1 MNERMYYV
9 LNEILNL
16 GYTNAEVGINYIS
29 RTFEMTTEEIADELH
44 DYFGRFFC
52 PDTDEDLGT
61 WDDIQ
66 TNYLYVYSRAED
78 VEIWMKQS
86 PDFSSVPAEDGDNWI
101 FIFA

>member
-16 GYTNAEVGINYIS
+16 GYTNTEVGINYIS
-29 RTFEMTTEEIADELH
+29 RTIEMTISEIATELH
-44 DYFGRFFC
+44 EYFGRNFC

-61 WDDIQ
+61 WDNIQ
-66 TNYLYVYSRAED
+66 TNYLYVYSRGED
-78 VEIWMKQS
+78 VETWMKQH
-86 PDFSSVPAEDGDNWI
+86 PDFFSAPKEDGDQWI